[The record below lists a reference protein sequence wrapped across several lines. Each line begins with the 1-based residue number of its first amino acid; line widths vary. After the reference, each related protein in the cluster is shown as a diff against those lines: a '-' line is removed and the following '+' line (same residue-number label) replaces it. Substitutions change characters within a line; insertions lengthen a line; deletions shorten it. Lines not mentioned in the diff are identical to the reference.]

1 MFNSNVGKIF
11 FLFLF
16 FLLFLFTKN
25 SSSQKI
31 FNLVGDWEG
40 ENKSYSLEK
49 GSRSWKKKIT
59 IFEQNERIFKGN
71 CLTISI
77 FEISF
82 KYADGETNFIGVIRS
97 NNKSF
102 YWVSAESK
110 GYINGEILNKRTIE
124 VCYVEAYKNAAVGCA
139 ILKREK

>member
-1 MFNSNVGKIF
+1 MFNSNAGKIF

-16 FLLFLFTKN
+16 FLLLLFTKN

-71 CLTISI
+71 
-77 FEISF
+77 F

>member
-40 ENKSYSLEK
+40 VNKSYSLEK

-71 CLTISI
+71 
-77 FEISF
+77 F

-102 YWVSAESK
+102 YCVSAESK

>member
-1 MFNSNVGKIF
+1 MFNPNVGKIF

-71 CLTISI
+71 
-77 FEISF
+77 F

-110 GYINGEILNKRTIE
+110 GYINGEILNKKTIE

>member
-1 MFNSNVGKIF
+1 MFNSNAGKIF

-40 ENKSYSLEK
+40 VNKSYSLEK

-71 CLTISI
+71 
-77 FEISF
+77 F

-110 GYINGEILNKRTIE
+110 GYINGEILNKKTIE

>member
-1 MFNSNVGKIF
+1 MFNSNVGKNF

-71 CLTISI
+71 
-77 FEISF
+77 F

>member
-40 ENKSYSLEK
+40 VNKSYSLEK

-71 CLTISI
+71 
-77 FEISF
+77 F

>member
-16 FLLFLFTKN
+16 FLIFLFTKN

-40 ENKSYSLEK
+40 VNKSYSLEK

-71 CLTISI
+71 
-77 FEISF
+77 F